1 MRWLQDGKISTYT
14 VLCVKIVENV
24 TFGPDP
30 EVFKTKGVIPKM
42 KNPFK
47 SKILGGGTVV

>member
-24 TFGPDP
+24 TFGRDP
-30 EVFKTKGVIPKM
+30 EVFIKKEQFPK
-42 KNPFK
+42 
-47 SKILGGGTVV
+47 